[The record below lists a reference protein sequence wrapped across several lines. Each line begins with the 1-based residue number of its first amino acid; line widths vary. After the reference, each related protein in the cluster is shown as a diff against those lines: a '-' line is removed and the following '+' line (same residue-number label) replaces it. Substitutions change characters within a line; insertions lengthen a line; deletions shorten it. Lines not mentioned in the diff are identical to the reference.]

1 MNILQL
7 LAVIGFCTSICSFA
21 LFITAAFNIDKKET
35 GPYKNLSDKD
45 TEQKAFAVCHI
56 VVVIFN
62 FAALVLFAV
71 CICNKCDPNA
81 TKILLALLIIAGLQG
96 LMATSLCIW
105 ITIQFYPGD
114 RLGQLICIYAA
125 LVFTDCSFVCSVP
138 MFFQQ
143 WKTVRL
149 KKLTDKNNR
158 QEKVPPDENPPD
170 ENPPD
175 ENPPEEN
182 PPAENPPD
190 ENPRESNQDRRQ
202 NDKTV
207 YVNENEPRRKT
218 TKRKVRRKTRTTK
231 TTT

>member
-1 MNILQL
+1 
-7 LAVIGFCTSICSFA
+7 
-21 LFITAAFNIDKKET
+21 
-35 GPYKNLSDKD
+35 
-45 TEQKAFAVCHI
+45 
-56 VVVIFN
+56 
-62 FAALVLFAV
+62 
-71 CICNKCDPNA
+71 
-81 TKILLALLIIAGLQG
+81 
-96 LMATSLCIW
+96 MATSLCIW

-114 RLGQLICIYAA
+114 RLGQMICIYAA
-125 LVFTDCSFVCSVP
+125 LVFTDCSIVCSVP

-158 QEKVPPDENPPD
+158 QEKTPPD
-170 ENPPD
+170 
-175 ENPPEEN
+175 
-182 PPAENPPD
+182 ENPPD

-207 YVNENEPRRKT
+207 YVNGNEPRRKT